1 MEHFYQNLG
10 EDWFTYQQFYSKMVS
25 YFLDGSHFVEVGS
38 WKGRS
43 AAYMAVEILNS
54 KKNIK
59 FDCVDT
65 WQGSE
70 EHTNPNSSSF
80 NSEIIRNPN
89 WLYEEFSKNIRPVE
103 KIINPKRKNSIDAS
117 GDYEDRSLDFVFID
131 ADHTYSSVKQ
141 DIACWFPKVK
151 IGGFIA
157 GHDYNSFKVWPGVCQ
172 AVDEFLKL
180 PFLAQNEKSFFDD
193 QLVWCLRK

>member
-10 EDWFTYQQFYSKMVS
+10 EDWFTYPKFYSRMVS
-25 YFLDGSHFVEVGS
+25 HFTDDCHFVEVGS

-43 AAYMAVEILNS
+43 SAYMAVEIYNS
-54 KKNIK
+54 KKRIK
-59 FDCVDT
+59 FDCIDT
-65 WQGSE
+65 WNGSS
-70 EHTNPNSSSF
+70 EHTDPNSPWF
-80 NSEIIRNPN
+80 NPEIVQNPN
-89 WLYEEFSKNIRPVE
+89 WLYEEFLRNVRPVQN
-103 KIINPKRKNSIDAS
+103 IINPVRKTSSDAS
-117 GDYEDRSLDFVFID
+117 ADYDDRSLDFVFID
-131 ADHTYSSVKQ
+131 ADHTYQSVKE

-157 GHDYNSFKVWPGVCQ
+157 GHDYNLAKIWPGVCS

-180 PFLAQNEKSFFDD
+180 PFLVNNQVYLYDD